1 MRMQKLITC
10 EKLAG
15 ICFLLFLPL
24 FSFAQPASRN
34 ADSVYVFGLLDRA
47 EVFFTDAAYDS
58 ALYYCNKAEI
68 FSKTRNFKKGLA
80 YTLIEKTDI
89 YMDMDDLDK
98 AGLYPSQINTI
109 GIQLKDSIITA
120 VSWMQMA
127 QVKMYNNEFDE
138 AYELFSKSLQ
148 YYLEKHPSR
157 YSALAFNDLGYT
169 WGRKGELSKQA
180 NCLMQSIS
188 IYENYFPDK
197 YGEIGVAYNNLS
209 TVYYTLNDMS
219 KAIEYAKKSLVYR
232 EKVGDVAR
240 LSVGCCNLSQFYN
253 NINTSEAE
261 RYLQLC
267 VQYATQSKQESRMVH
282 SYVTAANFYNARDK
296 LSEALEYELKVINLL
311 EKSKKDPAMLA
322 RRYMAAGTLS
332 GHLNP
337 DSAVTISYFKKSLA
351 VLQSIN
357 DRVNLKD
364 YYLQLSNYYI
374 GNKRYA
380 EAYDNYRKHIMYRD
394 SILSDNTRTSIAEI
408 ATRYETEKK
417 DNEISRLNTAQRIRE
432 LQIGK
437 QNALIAGNLLEGQ
450 KRENEIELL
459 SKAKELQE
467 LRIKQQDEQL
477 EKQMLLARNN
487 EQQLLLKEAEKK
499 LQQKQLRNS
508 HLVRNMILAAGGLL
522 ALLGYFLFNRYQ
534 LRRKIQEQEALLAV
548 RNNIAKDL
556 HDEIGSTLTSIKILS
571 EVSGRNL
578 HRDHSKTSSFLQKIT
593 EQSAAVQQGISDI
606 VWSVK
611 PENDKLENMVIR
623 MREYVAQTLESR
635 NICTV
640 INIDEKVL
648 DRTLDMNQRRDFF
661 LIFKESVNNI
671 AKYADATEVQIKLEK
686 RNNDLQMHVIDNGK
700 GFDVSRETSSSGLK
714 NMRSR
719 AVSLKGT
726 MDIHSGQGKGSTIIL
741 TIPAT

>member
-1 MRMQKLITC
+1 MQKLMTC
-10 EKLAG
+10 TKIAG
-15 ICFLLFLPL
+15 ICFLLSLPV
-24 FSFAQPASRN
+24 FSSAQTNGRN
-34 ADSVYVFGLLDRA
+34 TDSAYVFGLLDKA
-47 EVFFTDAAYDS
+47 EFFFTDGGYDS
-58 ALYYCNKAEI
+58 ALVYCNKAETY
-68 FSKTRNFKKGLA
+68 SRTRNFKKGLA
-80 YTLIEKTDI
+80 YALIEKTDI
-89 YMDMDDLDK
+89 YMDKDELDQ
-98 AGLYPSQINTI
+98 AALYPPQTNTI
-109 GIQLKDSIITA
+109 GIQLKDSLITA

-127 QVKMYNNEFDE
+127 QVKMYSNEFDE
-138 AYELFSKSLQ
+138 AYVLFSKSLQ
-148 YYLEKHPSR
+148 YYLERHPTR

-197 YGEIGVAYNNLS
+197 YGELGVAYNNLS
-209 TVYYTLNDMS
+209 TVYYTLNDMP

-240 LSVGCCNLSQFYN
+240 LSIGCCNLSQFYN
-253 NINTSEAE
+253 NINNSEAE

-267 VQYATQSKQESRMVH
+267 VQYATQSKQESRMIH
-282 SYVTAANFYNARDK
+282 SYVTAANFYNYRNK
-296 LSEALEYELKVINLL
+296 RSEALEYELKVIALL

-322 RRYMAAGTLS
+322 RRYLAAGTLS
-332 GHLNP
+332 GQLNK
-337 DSAVTISYFKKSLA
+337 DSAVAISYFNKSLA
-351 VLQSIN
+351 LLQLIH
-357 DRVNLKD
+357 DRPNLKD
-364 YYLQLSNYYI
+364 YYLQVANYYTE
-374 GNKRYA
+374 NKRYA
-380 EAYDNYRKHIMYRD
+380 EAYENYRKHILYRD

-417 DNEISRLNTAQRIRE
+417 DNEISRLNAAQRIRE
-432 LQIGK
+432 LQIEK
-437 QNALIAGNLLEGQ
+437 QKALIAGSQLESQ
-450 KRENEIELL
+450 QRENEIELL

-467 LRIKQQDEQL
+467 LKIKQQDEQL
-477 EKQMLLARNN
+477 EKQMLLAKNN
-487 EQQLLLKEAEKK
+487 EQQLLLNEKEKQ

-508 HLVRNMILAAGGLL
+508 HLVRNMILAAVGLL

-578 HRDHSKTSSFLQKIT
+578 NKDHSKTSTFLQKIT

-623 MREYVAQTLESR
+623 MREYVAQTLESK

-648 DRTLDMNQRRDFF
+648 DKTLDMNQRRDFF

-686 RNNDLQMHVIDNGK
+686 RNNDLQMQVIDNGK
-700 GFDVSRETSSSGLK
+700 GFDVGRETSSSGLK

-726 MDIHSGQGKGSTIIL
+726 MDIYSGYGKGSTVIL